1 MPETAITI
9 SPLLFNNASMSSV
22 TLPQALLARSVKTQP
37 SLWNKRLL
45 SGLTF
50 LISPYV
56 AP

>member
-9 SPLLFNNASMSSV
+9 SPLLFNNASMSV

-37 SLWNKRLL
+37 SLWNERLL